1 MKNKREN
8 IEHPDLTRMTD
19 GLLRKEGEYWYWTG
33 QQLCAD
39 ISINIFDIQNG
50 FSFSQ
55 PISEMIEDLKFS
67 IQRFQA
73 IIEEI
78 NYRAEMMR

>member
-19 GLLRKEGEYWYWTG
+19 GLLRKEGEYWYWTA
-33 QQLCAD
+33 QQLCANV
-39 ISINIFDIQNG
+39 SINIFDIKNG
-50 FSFSQ
+50 FSFSP
-55 PISEMIEDLKFS
+55 PISETIEDLKFS